1 MNYFLMLVILL
12 LGGGGFYEYNI
23 INSRHEGDV
32 QRLSDLS
39 TQVDTLKEQNT
50 KLTADNAQLTKSSTD
65 AEAKLADLTKQV
77 QDAQSALAV
86 EKQKED
92 AAKTPAIGSVN
103 NPMPTPGTN
112 DLGTIGTLDGKVYPN
127 STLMKVQADC
137 IVISYTGGITQIA
150 FSLMQPELQKRF
162 GFDPK
167 VAFALT
173 ADQVGVQELKRKAAG
188 STAGN

>member
-23 INSRHEGDV
+23 LNSRHDGDA
-32 QRLSDLS
+32 QRLTDI
-39 TQVDTLKEQNT
+39 TAQDETLKDQNT
-50 KLTADNAQLTKSSTD
+50 KLTADNAQLTKT
-65 AEAKLADLTKQV
+65 ATEAQTELADLTKQV
-77 QDAQSALAV
+77 QDAQTALAV
-86 EKQKED
+86 EKQKEA
-92 AAKTPAIGSVN
+92 AAKTPAVGTVTNLI
-103 NPMPTPGTN
+103 PTPGTN

-127 STLMKVQADC
+127 SQLMKVQADC
-137 IVISYTGGITQIA
+137 IVVSYTGGITQIA

-167 VAFALT
+167 VAYALN
-173 ADQVGVQELKRKAAG
+173 ADQIAVQEQKRKAAG